1 MAGTDTRQELIHFL
15 EQHAFQPVL
24 RARAQDFSE
33 KQRDEL
39 VDLQE
44 RTKTEVAR
52 FRGYRSAQDVVT
64 NFKRDLTSA
73 PAKAVHRRLAALG
86 LPTLDD
92 VREPFEEL
100 AAKHG
105 L

>member
-1 MAGTDTRQELIHFL
+1 M
-15 EQHAFQPVL
+15 
-24 RARAQDFSE
+24 
-33 KQRDEL
+33 
-39 VDLQE
+39 
-44 RTKTEVAR
+44 AR

-73 PAKAVHRRLAALG
+73 PAKTVHRWLAALG